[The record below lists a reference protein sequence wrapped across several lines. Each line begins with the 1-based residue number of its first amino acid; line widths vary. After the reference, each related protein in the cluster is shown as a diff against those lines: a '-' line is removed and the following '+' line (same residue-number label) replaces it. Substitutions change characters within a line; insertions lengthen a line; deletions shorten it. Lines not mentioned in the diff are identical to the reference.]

1 MTYIMPETGSD
12 IMMDVGTN
20 DEYGNN
26 DIKQWM
32 TAVRNDGLVSRQILI
47 DTIMSKTHY
56 AISTC

>member
-1 MTYIMPETGSD
+1 MPETSSD

-32 TAVRNDGLVSRQILI
+32 TAVRNDGLVSRQILM

-56 AISTC
+56 AISTS